1 MRRLA
6 FFCLALF
13 ASVAWAQDQSPKV
26 AVMPFVIH
34 TQEKMPQAQ
43 QSVQDLLIGQL
54 SSEGV
59 KTAEPQEVQ
68 RAIKAGEG
76 VRTESQARSIGDRV
90 RARYVVFG
98 SFNQIGSTISVDA
111 KLVDLSGAGKTQSLY
126 AEEKGAENLAAV
138 TKAIVTQITGR
149 VASKGVIADVQ
160 VKGNDRIEVEAIKL
174 NIKSAKGDALR
185 QDLVSE
191 DIKSIYKMG
200 YFEKVDAEVQDSP
213 AGKVLVFTVQE
224 NPTIQ
229 ELRITGNKK
238 IKEKDIAAAI
248 STKAFAV
255 LQRNVVN
262 DDVQK
267 ILKLYQQKGY
277 FAADV
282 KGNIEFPKDPRKATV
297 VFAIEENNKVY
308 IKKITFTGNKQVSS
322 RKLRGAMQTKEKMIL
337 LSLVTDRGILQK
349 DVLDSDV
356 DRLTVFYH
364 DKGFMD
370 AKVGTPE
377 VDRKKD
383 GFYINIPIQEGDRYK
398 VSSVKVEGD
407 VYDGKEDPSK
417 KLKIKEKDYFSRE
430 GLRKDI
436 DKISK
441 SYMDEGYAH
450 TEVDPDVKRHPDTD
464 TTDVTY
470 QVKKGQL
477 VHIGK
482 IFITGNTKTRDKV
495 IRRELQLSE
504 GELFSSTKLEKSLQR
519 LKKLDYFEQVEI
531 VPTESDQSDIMNLN
545 VKVKEKFTGTIS
557 IGGGYSSDEGF
568 FASGE
573 ITQRNF
579 LGRGQYLGFKGHLG
593 QEASR
598 YMLSFTEPYLFDWPV
613 MAGIDLYN
621 WSREYTDFNKDTVGG
636 RLRFGTYFG
645 SYSKL
650 TAGYTYEV
658 SDVND
663 IASNP
668 GAYLKSQE
676 GQFIKSSVEM
686 GIERDT
692 TDHPFLP
699 TRGNHNV
706 FITEFSS
713 SAIGSE
719 GDWTKTEF
727 RSSWYYPLFWKFVGS
742 VKGQIG
748 RIWDTGKD
756 PEPIFERFFL
766 GGINNLRGF
775 KWGDIGPKDRKGN
788 VIGGVSYYVGTA
800 EIVFPVLEQFGIYGV
815 AFYDAGNAYRKNI
828 IFTDV
833 RDDAGLGIR
842 WNSPMGPL
850 RIEMGYN
857 INPEGDEERL
867 QWQFSA
873 GAFF

>member
-1 MRRLA
+1 MRRII
-6 FFCLALF
+6 FIGVALL
-13 ASVAWAQDQSPKV
+13 ASVAWAQDQSPRV

-34 TQEKMPQAQ
+34 TQEKMPQVQ
-43 QSVQDLLIGQL
+43 QSIQDLLIGQL
-54 SSEGV
+54 SSEGIR
-59 KTAEPQEVQ
+59 TADPQEIQ
-68 RAIKAGEG
+68 RVGKAGG
-76 VRTESQARSIGDRV
+76 AVTNESQARSIGERL
-90 RARYVVFG
+90 RAQYAVIG

-111 KLVDLSGAGKTQSLY
+111 KLVDLTGGKKTESLY

-138 TKAIVTQITGR
+138 TKAIVVQITGR
-149 VASKGVIADVQ
+149 VASKGVIADVE
-160 VKGNDRIEVEAIKL
+160 VKGNDRIEAEAIKL

-185 QDLVSE
+185 QDQVSE

-200 YFEKVDAEVQDSP
+200 YFEKVDAEIKDSP
-213 AGKVLVFTVQE
+213 AGKVLVFTVEE

-238 IKEKDIAAAI
+238 IKEKDIVAAI

-282 KGNIEFPKDPRKATV
+282 QSKIEFPKDPRKATV

-308 IKKITFTGNKQVSS
+308 IKKISFTGNKEMSS
-322 RKLRGAMQTKEKMIL
+322 RKLRGAMQTKEKSI

-349 DVLDSDV
+349 DILDSDV

-377 VDRKKD
+377 VDRRKD
-383 GFYINIPIQEGDRYK
+383 GFYIEIPIQEGDRYK
-398 VSSVKVEGD
+398 VDAVKIEGD
-407 VYDGKEDPSK
+407 VYDGKDDPGK
-417 KLKIKEKDYFSRE
+417 KLKIKEKEYFSRE

-436 DKISK
+436 DQISK
-441 SYMDEGYAH
+441 AYMDEGYAH
-450 TEVDPDVKRHPDTD
+450 TEVSPDVKRHPDTD
-464 TTDVTY
+464 QAEVTY
-470 QVKKGQL
+470 QVKKGEL

-482 IFITGNTKTRDKV
+482 IYITGNTKTRDKV
-495 IRRELQLSE
+495 IRRELQLNE
-504 GELFSSTKLEKSLQR
+504 GELFSSTKLEKSMQR

-531 VPTESDQSDIMNLN
+531 VPTETDQTGIMNLN

-598 YMLSFTEPYLFDWPV
+598 YQVSFTEPWLLDWPIS
-613 MAGIDLYN
+613 AGFDIYN
-621 WSREYTDFNKDTVGG
+621 WQRDYTDFNKDSVGG
-636 RLRFGTYFG
+636 RLRLGSYFG
-645 SYSKL
+645 SYSKI
-650 TAGYTYEV
+650 TGVYTYEV
-658 SDVND
+658 SDVTD
-663 IASNP
+663 ISENP
-668 GAYLKSQE
+668 GAYLKSQQGE
-676 GQFIKSSVEM
+676 HTKSSIEL
-686 GIERDT
+686 GLERDT

-699 TRGNHNV
+699 TRGSHNV
-706 FITEFSS
+706 ATAEYSTE
-713 SAIGSE
+713 AIGSE
-719 GDWTKTEF
+719 GDWLKTEF
-727 RSSWYYPLFWKFVGS
+727 RSSWYYPLFWKFVG
-742 VKGQIG
+742 VAKGQIG
-748 RIWDTGKD
+748 RIWDVGPD
-756 PEPIFERFFL
+756 PEPIYERFFL

-775 KWGDIGPKDRKGN
+775 KWGDIGPKDRRGN
-788 VIGGVSYYVGTA
+788 IIGGTSYFVGTV
-800 EIVFPVLEQFGIYGV
+800 EVVFPLLERFGINGV
-815 AFYDAGNAYRKNI
+815 VFYDTGNAYRKNI
-828 IFTDV
+828 IFSDR
-833 RDDAGLGIR
+833 RDDAGMGIR

-850 RIEMGYN
+850 RVEWGYN
-857 INPEGDEERL
+857 LDPEPGEDKF

>member
-1 MRRLA
+1 MRRLI
-6 FFCLALF
+6 FVCFALLV
-13 ASVAWAQDQSPKV
+13 SVAWAQEQSPKV

-59 KTAEPQEVQ
+59 KTADPQEIQ
-68 RAIKAGEG
+68 RAAKAGG
-76 VRTESQARSIGDRV
+76 PVMNESQARSVGDRV
-90 RARYVVFG
+90 RAQYAVIG
-98 SFNQIGSTISVDA
+98 SFNQIGNTISVDA
-111 KLVDLSGAGKTQSLY
+111 KLVDLTGGKKTESLY
-126 AEEKGAENLAAV
+126 AEETGAENLAAV

-149 VASKGVIADVQ
+149 IASKGVISDVQ
-160 VKGNDRIEVEAIKL
+160 VKGNDRIEAEAIKL

-200 YFEKVDAEVQDSP
+200 YFEKVDAEIQDSP

-238 IKEKDIAAAI
+238 IKEKDIIAAI

-267 ILKLYQQKGY
+267 ILKMYQQKGY

-282 KGNIEFPKDPRKATV
+282 KGNIEFPKDPKKATV

-308 IKKITFTGNKQVSS
+308 IKKIRFTGNKEISS
-322 RKLRGAMQTKEKMIL
+322 RKLRGVMQTKQKSL

-356 DRLTVFYH
+356 DRITVFYH

-370 AKVGTPE
+370 AKVGTPV

-383 GFYINIPIQEGDRYK
+383 GFYIDIPIQEGDRYK
-398 VSSVKVEGD
+398 VQTVKVEGD
-407 VYDGKEDPSK
+407 VYDGKENPAK
-417 KLKIKEKDYFSRE
+417 KLKLKEKDYFSRE
-430 GLRKDI
+430 GLRRDV

-441 SYMDEGYAH
+441 AYMDEGYAH

-470 QVKKGQL
+470 NVKKGEL

-504 GELFSSTKLEKSLQR
+504 GDLFNSTNLEKSMQR

-557 IGGGYSSDEGF
+557 IGGGFSSDEGF

-598 YMLSFTEPYLFDWPV
+598 YMVSFTEPYLLDMPLS
-613 MAGIDLYN
+613 AGIDLYN
-621 WSREYTDFNKDTVGG
+621 WQRDYTDFSKDSVGG

-645 SYSKL
+645 SYSKI
-650 TAGYTYEV
+650 TGGYTYEV
-658 SDVND
+658 SEVTE
-663 IASNP
+663 IAENP
-668 GAYLKSQE
+668 GAYLRSQQGE
-676 GQFIKSSVEM
+676 HIKSSIEV

-699 TRGNHNV
+699 TRGNH
-706 FITEFSS
+706 TTLMGEYSS
-713 SAIGSE
+713 EAIGSE
-719 GDWTKTEF
+719 GDWLKTEF
-727 RSSWYYPLFWKFVGS
+727 RTSFYHTLFWKFVGS

-748 RIWDTGKD
+748 RIYDVGPE

-775 KWGDIGPKDRKGN
+775 KWGDIGPKDRRGN
-788 VIGGVSYYVGTA
+788 IIGGLSYFVGTV
-800 EIVFPVLEQFGIYGV
+800 EVVFPILEQYGIHGV
-815 AFYDAGNAYRKNI
+815 AFYDTGNAYRKNV
-828 IFTDV
+828 IFSDR
-833 RDDAGLGIR
+833 RDDAGLGLR

-850 RIEMGYN
+850 RVEWGYN
-857 INPEGDEERL
+857 IDPEPGEDKF